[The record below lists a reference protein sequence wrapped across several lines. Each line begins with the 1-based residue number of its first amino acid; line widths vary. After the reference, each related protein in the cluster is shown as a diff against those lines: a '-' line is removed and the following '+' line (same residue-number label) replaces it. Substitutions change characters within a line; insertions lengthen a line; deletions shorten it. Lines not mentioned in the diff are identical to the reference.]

1 MMLLVVITSRASY
14 FLHMRSLLV
23 LFASGFLLGG
33 CAVTPYQPYQGGVGF
48 SEVNTARNR
57 YEVVYHGTTGMN
69 EADAKNYAII
79 RAAEIGKR
87 NGMPH
92 FRIVGTRLDA
102 DVTREA
108 VREPDLFPRHPWTGE
123 PRRMTEWE
131 WRRERELEASRSRL
145 TVRENRAPIV
155 RITVDY
161 TAEDCAAC
169 LSVEEKLREAR
180 AAGILSE

>member
-1 MMLLVVITSRASY
+1 
-14 FLHMRSLLV
+14 MRLV
-23 LFASGFLLGG
+23 LLAATLLLAA

-79 RAAEIGKR
+79 RAAEVGARI
-87 NGMPH
+87 GMPY
-92 FRIVGTRLDA
+92 FRIAATRLDA
-102 DVTREA
+102 DVTHETERAPE
-108 VREPDLFPRHPWTGE
+108 LFPRHPWTGE
-123 PRRMTEWE
+123 QRRMTEWE

-161 TAEDCAAC
+161 TAEDCESC
-169 LSVEEKLREAR
+169 LSVAGKLREAR
-180 AAGILSE
+180 DAGILRDSTAK